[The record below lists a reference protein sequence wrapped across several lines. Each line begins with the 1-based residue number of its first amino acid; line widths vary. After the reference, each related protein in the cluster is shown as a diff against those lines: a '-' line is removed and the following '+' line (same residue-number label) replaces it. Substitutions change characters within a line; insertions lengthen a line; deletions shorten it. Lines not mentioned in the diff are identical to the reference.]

1 MKEICIFDL
10 DGTLVNSMEHLAKGW
25 LSVLDDHHIPYT
37 VDFLRTLLPLG
48 FEKSARLFVE
58 MGVKDSPEH
67 VTEIITER
75 LVEAYTHKVKLKE
88 GVAAL
93 LTKLQSEGKR
103 LFVLTASPHATCDP
117 CLKENLVWDFF
128 EQVWSVDDFSLTKGE
143 VLLFETVCEKIGCRP
158 EEVTFFDDSVT
169 AIETCKKA
177 GMEAYGIAE
186 HQPPEELERIRAACD
201 LFVERFSEL
210 L

>member
-1 MKEICIFDL
+1 MKTICIFDL

-37 VDFLRTLLPLG
+37 AELLRTLLPLG
-48 FEKSARLFVE
+48 FEKSAHLFVK

-67 VTEIITER
+67 VTEIITSR

-93 LTKLQSEGKR
+93 LPKLQSEGKR

-117 CLKENLVWDFF
+117 CLKANGVWDFF
-128 EQVWSVDDFSLTKGE
+128 ERVWSVDDFSLTKGE
-143 VLLFETVCEKIGCRP
+143 VALFEAVCQKIGCRP
-158 EEVTFFDDSVT
+158 GEVSFFDDSVT
-169 AIETCKKA
+169 AVETCKQA
-177 GMEAYGIAE
+177 GMEAYGVAE
-186 HQPPEELERIRAACD
+186 HQPPEELARIRTACD
-201 LFVERFSEL
+201 CFVERFTDL